1 MTDMENAETLFQEY
15 KMKEAYPLFEK
26 MASEGNSRAMYFMAL
41 FHQYYMGC
49 APWSPKKAIGWALKG
64 ARLGDGLCGLFCL
77 LHFNELSHEEY
88 HEITDR
94 REEWISLAEKD
105 GSLYAMEALG
115 CYEMVN
121 AQSEEEVDRA
131 FHLLEEAALKNYWKA
146 WNDLG
151 QFHDSHVKDNPPLV
165 QKKADNRKAIDCYR
179 KALEAGYPDA
189 MNRLAYF
196 YYTGV
201 GVPQDKKEAVS
212 LFRKA
217 FAKGH
222 LRAGTALGLL
232 YLYDG
237 NDRDKKEGF
246 RMTRKAADAGDP
258 VAMGNVG
265 NCYYYGNGTKKDR
278 RLAKEYYQKAS
289 DLGMDS
295 STTQLGAIYHEE
307 GNDKKAFALFQKA
320 ADRNF
325 PEAMGWLAACYQ
337 YGYGTEKSTEAA
349 LEWLEKA
356 AAFGS
361 EDAKTALRYLQ
372 EELKEAEKK

>member
-1 MTDMENAETLFQEY
+1 MTDIENAETLFQEY
-15 KMKEAYPLFEK
+15 KVKEAYPLFEK
-26 MASEGNSRAMYFMAL
+26 LAGEGNGRAMYFMAL

-49 APWSPKKAIGWALKG
+49 APWSPKKAMEWALKG
-64 ARLGDGLCGLFCL
+64 ARLGDGLSGLFCL

-88 HEITDR
+88 HEITDS
-94 REEWISLAEKD
+94 REKWISLARKD
-105 GSLYAMEALG
+105 SSIYALEALG

-165 QKKADNRKAIDCYR
+165 RKKADNRKAIDCYR

-201 GVPQDKKEAVS
+201 GVPQDKKQAYA

-222 LRAGTALGLL
+222 LRAGTPLPL
-232 YLYDG
+232 
-237 NDRDKKEGF
+237 
-246 RMTRKAADAGDP
+246 
-258 VAMGNVG
+258 
-265 NCYYYGNGTKKDR
+265 
-278 RLAKEYYQKAS
+278 
-289 DLGMDS
+289 
-295 STTQLGAIYHEE
+295 
-307 GNDKKAFALFQKA
+307 
-320 ADRNF
+320 
-325 PEAMGWLAACYQ
+325 
-337 YGYGTEKSTEAA
+337 
-349 LEWLEKA
+349 
-356 AAFGS
+356 
-361 EDAKTALRYLQ
+361 
-372 EELKEAEKK
+372 

>member
-1 MTDMENAETLFQEY
+1 MTELENAEKLFQAY
-15 KMKEAYPLFEK
+15 QVKEAYPLFQKLAE
-26 MASEGNSRAMYFMAL
+26 EGNDRALYFLAL
-41 FHQYYMGC
+41 YEQYYLGA
-49 APWSPKKAIGWALKG
+49 APFSPEGAIEKALKG
-64 ARLGDGLCGLFCL
+64 ARAGDGLCGVYCM
-77 LHFNELSHEEY
+77 LHFDLLSHEAF
-88 HEITDR
+88 HEIMDAK
-94 REEWISLAEKD
+94 EKWIDAAKKESDVFAL
-105 GSLYAMEALG
+105 EALG
-115 CYEMVN
+115 CLSVVHGKTD
-121 AQSEEEVDRA
+121 EEVHTGL
-131 FHLLEEAALKNYWKA
+131 HLLEAAALQGYWKA

-151 QFHDSHVKDNPPLV
+151 QFHDRHVKDNNPLL
-165 QKKADNRKAIDCYR
+165 KKYVDDKKSLSSYR
-179 KALEAGYPDA
+179 KSMEAGYPDS